1 MRENE
6 SELQPAS
13 SDGDQESAGSWG
25 TNGSAPA
32 AGTEAQDA
40 EIAAATEASD
50 EIAAAT
56 EASDASAADATAADA
71 TAADATAADATAA
84 DATAASATE
93 DDPAAFLADLARV
106 MQTAASAERI
116 RIAEDSERRRTA
128 HLELIRVREAS
139 ETEQLTL
146 LADGDVKAIDT
157 WADAEIERIQSERER
172 RITARRGELA
182 QRLEDHRLL
191 IGREV
196 DAVEAAIA
204 AYRTEVEV
212 YFSRLDA
219 EQDPVAIAREAG
231 RRPVFPVLGA
241 TSSDEAP
248 AGATTEPAGDA
259 AAGSDDPPA
268 GDAGTAMGDADSTAS
283 GQPEAGGESSDAAAE
298 SAETTVGPNPV
309 APRSSAAL
317 MSSWFRRGDDS
328 RPDPEA

>member
-32 AGTEAQDA
+32 AGAEAQDA

-56 EASDASAADATAADA
+56 EASDESAAAATAADP
-71 TAADATAADATAA
+71 
-84 DATAASATE
+84 TAASATE

-128 HLELIRVREAS
+128 HLELIRAREAS

-172 RITARRGELA
+172 RITARRGELS

-231 RRPVFPVLGA
+231 RRPVFPVLGV
-241 TSSDEAP
+241 TSLDEAP
-248 AGATTEPAGDA
+248 AGATTEPAAEA
-259 AAGSDDPPA
+259 AGGSDDPLSA
-268 GDAGTAMGDADSTAS
+268 GDAGTAIGDPDSAGS
-283 GQPEAGGESSDAAAE
+283 GEPDPGVGSSDAAAE

-328 RPDPEA
+328 RPDPDA